1 MRTRFITLI
10 FLLGFAPLSLF
21 AGNGKRITKIVL
33 DAGHGGKDIGARG
46 KFSMEKDVALDIV
59 LRIGRLIK
67 ENMPDVEVVYT
78 RTTDEYPSLVDRHEI
93 ANKANADLFISVHIN
108 STADR
113 IERKVVG
120 HKYVKRGRKKVRVP
134 VYSVIRHHE
143 GSRQGTETYVL
154 GLHRNGQKEEAIG
167 EYGETVSD
175 EPGLL
180 NEDDP
185 QTGII
190 VAQYAQA
197 FLSKSVALGTK
208 IQQQFYNQGR
218 PDYGVK
224 QKGLEVLAGSAMPGV
239 LVECGFINNPEE
251 EEYMNSEKGQ
261 KEIAN
266 AIYKGIKAFKSDMEK

>member
-1 MRTRFITLI
+1 MRTRFLTLLFI
-10 FLLGFAPLSLF
+10 VVLCPVILF
-21 AGNGKRITKIVL
+21 AGSGKKVSKIVI

-46 KFSMEKDVALDIV
+46 KFSMEKDLTLDIA
-59 LRIGRLIK
+59 LRLGRMIK
-67 ENMPDVEVVYT
+67 DNMPDVDVVYT
-78 RTTDEYPSLVDRHEI
+78 RTSDEYPSLVDRHEI
-93 ANKANADLFISVHIN
+93 ANKSNADLFIAIHIN

-113 IERKVVG
+113 IERRLVG
-120 HKYVKRGRKKVRVP
+120 HRTVRKGRRRVKQP
-134 VYSVIRHHE
+134 VYEVIRHHE

-167 EYGETVSD
+167 EYSETVSE

-180 NEDDP
+180 NENDP
-185 QTGII
+185 QTDII
-190 VAQYAQA
+190 VSQYAQA
-197 FLSKSVALGTK
+197 FLSRSVALGTK

-218 PDYGVK
+218 QDYGVK

-261 KEIAN
+261 KEITT
-266 AIYKGIKAFKSDMEK
+266 AIFKGIKAYKNDMEK

>member
-1 MRTRFITLI
+1 MRTRVIA
-10 FLLGFAPLSLF
+10 LLFFVIFAPVVLY
-21 AGNGKRITKIVL
+21 AGNGKVITKIVL

-46 KFSMEKDVALDIV
+46 KISMEKDLTLDIV
-59 LRIGRLIK
+59 LRLGRIIK
-67 ENMPDVEVVYT
+67 ENMPDVQVIYT
-78 RTTDEYPSLVDRHEI
+78 RTDDSYPTLVDRHEM
-93 ANKANADLFISVHIN
+93 ANKANADLFVSVHIN

-113 IERKVVG
+113 IERTVVG
-120 HKYVKRGRKKVRVP
+120 HRYIKRHGKRVRVP
-134 VYSVIRHHE
+134 IYHVVRHHE

-167 EYGETVSD
+167 EYGETVAD

-180 NEDDP
+180 NENDP
-185 QTGII
+185 QTEII
-190 VAQYAQA
+190 VSQYAQA
-197 FLSKSVALGTK
+197 FLSKSVALGTR

-218 PDYGVK
+218 KDYGVK

-266 AIYKGIKAFKSDMEK
+266 AIFKGIKAYKNDMEK

>member
-1 MRTRFITLI
+1 M
-10 FLLGFAPLSLF
+10 
-21 AGNGKRITKIVL
+21 
-33 DAGHGGKDIGARG
+33 
-46 KFSMEKDVALDIV
+46 
-59 LRIGRLIK
+59 
-67 ENMPDVEVVYT
+67 
-78 RTTDEYPSLVDRHEI
+78 
-93 ANKANADLFISVHIN
+93 ANKANADLFVSVHIN

-113 IERKVVG
+113 IERTVVG
-120 HKYVKRGRKKVRVP
+120 HRYIKRHGKRVRVP
-134 VYSVIRHHE
+134 IYHVVRHHE

-167 EYGETVSD
+167 EYGETVAD

-180 NEDDP
+180 NENDP
-185 QTGII
+185 QTEII
-190 VAQYAQA
+190 VSQYAQA
-197 FLSKSVALGTK
+197 FLSKSVALGTR

-218 PDYGVK
+218 KDYGVK

-266 AIYKGIKAFKSDMEK
+266 AIFKGIKAYKNDMEK